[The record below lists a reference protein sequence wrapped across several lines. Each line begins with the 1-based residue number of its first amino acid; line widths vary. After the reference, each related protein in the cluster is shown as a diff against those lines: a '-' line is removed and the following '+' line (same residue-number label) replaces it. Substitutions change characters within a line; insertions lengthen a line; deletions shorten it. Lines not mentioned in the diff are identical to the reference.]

1 VNDVRDRAT
10 LGVADRYREGHA
22 IPVTAT
28 RFVTVETSSQ
38 WETSSLLRKLR
49 GHSAYAVQVEHDR
62 WLVCSLPA
70 RSHPSVDALQALIN
84 EWAEEEGARPL
95 AVRVGDE
102 PVPLR
107 AQR

>member
-1 VNDVRDRAT
+1 MRTAT
-10 LGVADRYREGHA
+10 GRHT

-70 RSHPSVDALQALIN
+70 RSHPSVDALQALID

-107 AQR
+107 ERR

>member
-1 VNDVRDRAT
+1 M
-10 LGVADRYREGHA
+10 
-22 IPVTAT
+22 TAT

-49 GHSAYAVQVEHDR
+49 GHSAYAVQVEQER
-62 WLVCSLPA
+62 WFVCSLPA
-70 RSHPSVDALQALIN
+70 RAHPSVAALQALID

-95 AVRVGDE
+95 AVRVGAE

-107 AQR
+107 DCG

>member
-1 VNDVRDRAT
+1 
-10 LGVADRYREGHA
+10 
-22 IPVTAT
+22 VTAT

-49 GHSAYAVQVEHDR
+49 GHSAYAVQVELDR

-70 RSHPSVDALQALIN
+70 RSHPSVDALQALID
-84 EWAEEEGARPL
+84 EWAEEGARQL

-107 AQR
+107 ARR

>member
-1 VNDVRDRAT
+1 M
-10 LGVADRYREGHA
+10 
-22 IPVTAT
+22 TAT

-49 GHSAYAVQVEHDR
+49 GHSAYAVQVEQER
-62 WLVCSLPA
+62 WFVCSLPA
-70 RSHPSVDALQALIN
+70 RSHPSVAALQALID

-95 AVRVGDE
+95 AVLVGAE

-107 AQR
+107 ERG

>member
-1 VNDVRDRAT
+1 MRD
-10 LGVADRYREGHA
+10 ADRTHDASGSPGA
-22 IPVTAT
+22 GMSAT
-28 RFVTVETSSQ
+28 KFVTVETGSQ

-70 RSHPSVDALQALIN
+70 RANPSLAALQKLID

-95 AVRVGDE
+95 AVRIGEE

-107 AQR
+107 GPRVTAP